1 MRKINKL
8 QVTALSALIAVTLA
22 ISAIL
27 AQSSNEQSGSQKPP
41 EGKGQFGRHP
51 GHHGRGMRGGMF
63 RALNLTDAQKAQM
76 KRIRQ
81 IHRERTQPLRQEL
94 QAKMQGLRQASQ
106 GGAFDETLATQ
117 TLTETAGL
125 RAKLMGERFKLRQE
139 MMAALTPE
147 QKTQIE
153 QMRERFRARRA
164 EREAKR
170 SQQ

>member
-8 QVTALSALIAVTLA
+8 HVTALSSLIAVTLA

-27 AQSSNEQSGSQKPP
+27 AQSSNEQSGSQKPR
-41 EGKGQFGRHP
+41 EDKGQFGRHR
-51 GHHGRGMRGGMF
+51 GHDGRGMRGGMF

-76 KRIRQ
+76 KQLRQ
-81 IHRERTQPLRQEL
+81 SYRERTKPLRQEL
-94 QAKMQGLRQASQ
+94 RAKMQGLRQASQ
-106 GGAFDETLATQ
+106 DGAFNETLATQ
-117 TLTETAGL
+117 TLIETAGL

-147 QKTQIE
+147 QRTQME
-153 QMRERFRARRA
+153 QMRERFKARRA

-170 SQQ
+170 AQQ